1 MVVSVTASNQPTTMA
16 APFTRTGMT
25 GFRPILPWYQPVI
38 CLEDRSGDRWESWLW

>member
-1 MVVSVTASNQPTTMA
+1 MVVSVTASSQPTTMA